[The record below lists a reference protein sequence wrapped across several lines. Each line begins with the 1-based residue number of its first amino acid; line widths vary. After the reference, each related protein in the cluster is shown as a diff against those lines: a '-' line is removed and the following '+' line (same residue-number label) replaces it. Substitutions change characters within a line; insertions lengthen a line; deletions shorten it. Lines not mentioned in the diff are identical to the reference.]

1 MTQLARTAA
10 SSTVL
15 ARTQNQRM
23 RLFIITLAVLNIPL
37 ILIGLLDL
45 RSSPVTLILTLIT
58 SAYYALYYWLV
69 RAGHGVPATYACVVV
84 LVVLLAFGIHNGG
97 GFLTAISSLYFLL
110 LVAVGLVLDDPRA
123 LDVTLILCVL
133 SYGALAFVELA
144 FVRPPVFAALYQTT
158 NRLAVGSSVIGM
170 LVTLAGVWR
179 LMRAN
184 VQVIH
189 RATGELELARS
200 AAEQRAHENATLAD
214 QLQANNATLRD
225 TEARLR
231 ETVDALALPLI
242 PLEAG
247 VSLLPLVGYLDEVRA
262 EQMVSGLLEGIHA
275 QHARAVVI
283 DITGLRMVDAQSAAA
298 LLRAAHAARLL
309 GARVLLSGIGA
320 EAAQSLVLLDTDLSA
335 IEVVGSLSN
344 ALELLAV

>member
-1 MTQLARTAA
+1 MINPAQTVA
-10 SSTVL
+10 SSAVL

-23 RLFIITLAVLNIPL
+23 RLFVITLAVLNLPL
-37 ILIGLLDL
+37 IFIGLVDL
-45 RSSPVTLILTLIT
+45 RSSPVTLILTLT
-58 SAYYALYYWLV
+58 TTAYYALYYWLV
-69 RAGHGVPATYACVVV
+69 RAGYGVPATYACVV
-84 LVVLLAFGIHNGG
+84 LLSLLLAVGIHNGG

-123 LDVTLILCVL
+123 LDATLVLCVL
-133 SYGALAFVELA
+133 SYGALAYVELA
-144 FVRPPVFAALYQTT
+144 YVLPPVFASLYRTT
-158 NRLAVGSSVIGM
+158 NRLAVGSSVAGM
-170 LVTLAGVWR
+170 LVTLVGVWR

-189 RATGELELARS
+189 RATGELEQARG

-214 QLQANNATLRD
+214 QLQVNNAALRD
-225 TEARLR
+225 TETRLR

-247 VSLLPLVGYLDEVRA
+247 VALLPLVGYLDEVRA
-262 EQMVSGLLEGIHA
+262 EQMVSGLLEGIHR
-275 QHARAVVI
+275 QRARAVVI

-309 GARVLLSGIGA
+309 GARVVLSGIGA
-320 EAAQSLVLLDTDLSA
+320 EAAQSLVLLDTDLST
-335 IEVVGSLSN
+335 IEVASSLSN